1 VTTAPALAYLRG
13 DDGYSMDRAA
23 DAIASRIAAD
33 AGDPP
38 ERWRTTGAGTTPA
51 QIAERIATAPLFG
64 AGTVAI
70 VSDPMPLLRS
80 KADREALTDAIGMLA
95 PGNGLVFLESS
106 DGGGKRAAALET
118 LEAQV
123 REAGGE
129 TREFKAPKEGQLAAW
144 IGERAKER
152 GIPLADGAAKELATR
167 VGGFVR
173 EGDVDRRGQGA
184 LAVNELEKLALYRPG
199 TPITPESVRE
209 LVAEVVPGS
218 TWAMLDAV
226 GSRKAREAAT
236 LLDRLLDVT
245 PEPVILVV
253 LHRRIRELLELTD
266 RLTRGTPLPAAAR
279 TMGIR
284 SEFRARTLATQ
295 ARAWTVPELGDALEG
310 LLELDALVKNAP
322 DAMSSERQRRLAFAL
337 WVEERVGGE
346 VLAAR

>member
-1 VTTAPALAYLRG
+1 MTTRPALAYLRG

-23 DAIASRIAAD
+23 DAIAERIGGD
-33 AGDPP
+33 AGGTP
-38 ERWRTTGAGTTPA
+38 ERWRTTGSGTTPA

-64 AGTVAI
+64 AGTLAI
-70 VSDPMPLLRS
+70 VTDPMPLLRS

-95 PGNGLVFLESS
+95 PGNALVFLESV
-106 DGGGKRAAALET
+106 DGGGKRPAALEA
-118 LEAQV
+118 LEAQI
-123 REAGGE
+123 RQAGGE

-152 GIPLADGAAKELATR
+152 GIPLAEGAAKELATR

-173 EGDVDRRGQGA
+173 EGDVDRRGQGT

-199 TPITPESVRE
+199 TPLTPDTVRE

-226 GSRKAREAAT
+226 GSRKAGEAAR

-266 RLTRGTPLPAAAR
+266 RLSRGAPLPVAAR
-279 TMGIR
+279 AMGIR
-284 SEFRARTLATQ
+284 SEFRARTLAAQ
-295 ARAWTVPELGDALEG
+295 ARAWTVPELEDALEG

-322 DAMSSERQRRLAFAL
+322 DAVSSERQRRLAFAL
-337 WVEERVGGE
+337 WVEGRIGGE
-346 VLAAR
+346 AVATR